1 VDIVVLI
8 KRVPD
13 TETRVKVAADGKS
26 LEPSGVQYVM
36 GPYDEI
42 AVEKA
47 IQLKEGGDG
56 VTVTV
61 ATLGPA
67 AATKEL
73 RTALAM
79 GADRA
84 IHLQTS
90 DEPDAMGTAGVLATA
105 LKDKGFDLI
114 LCGRQATDVDDFAV
128 GPMLAAHLD
137 LPCVTLASTL
147 DLEGSKAKVKREMD
161 GETELIEVDLP
172 CVIAVQKGLA
182 EPRYPGLKGIMA
194 AKRKPLETTE
204 VSGESTRS
212 EVLALDLPPARGEVT
227 MIEPTAEGMKQLLTA
242 LRNERKVL

>member
-1 VDIVVLI
+1 MDIVVLI

-67 AATKEL
+67 VATKEL

-79 GADRA
+79 GADKA

-90 DEPDAMGTAGVLATA
+90 DEPDAVGTAGALAGA
-105 LKDKGFDLI
+105 LKDSGFDLI

-147 DLEGSKAKVKREMD
+147 DLEGGKAKVKREMD
-161 GETELIEVDLP
+161 GETELLEVDLP
-172 CVIAVQKGLA
+172 CVISVQKGLA

-194 AKRKPLETTE
+194 AKRKPLETQE

-212 EVLALDLPPARGEVT
+212 EVMALDLPPARGEVT
-227 MIEPTAEGMKQLLTA
+227 MIEPTPEGMKQLLTA